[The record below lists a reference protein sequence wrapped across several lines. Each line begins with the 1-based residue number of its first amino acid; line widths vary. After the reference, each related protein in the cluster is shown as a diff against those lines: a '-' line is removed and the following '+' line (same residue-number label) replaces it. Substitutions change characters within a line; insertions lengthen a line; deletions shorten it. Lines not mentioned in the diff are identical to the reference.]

1 MKEYIERFLER
12 HFQTDWKSC
21 TDEQLYQA
29 LLSMTQEKTQQL
41 PKRDE
46 KGRKLYYLSAEFLVG
61 RLLGNN
67 LLNLGLYEQVD
78 NLLQSQG
85 RSLAAIEELEAEP
98 SLGNGGLGRLAAC
111 FLDSIATLGLY
122 GEGVGLA
129 YHFGLFRQRF
139 EQNQQKEYP
148 DRWRK
153 PGDWMRRTDVCYPVQ
168 IGEQQVTARMYEVDV
183 TGYQAPER
191 TALKLFDL
199 EQTEEELV
207 EQGIDFDKTDVCR
220 NLTLFLYPDDS
231 DREGRLLRV
240 YQQYFLVSAAA
251 QMILEETQARGY
263 SLEELDR
270 AAVIQIND
278 THPTMIIPE
287 LIRLLVQ
294 RGMDFD
300 RAVRIVS
307 RTCAYTNHTILA
319 EALETWPLDYLE
331 QAVPQLV
338 PIIEHLDKRAKAL
351 CSDPKTAII
360 DQEHRV
366 HMAHI
371 DLHYG
376 FSVNGVAK
384 LHTEILKESELKA
397 FYQLYPEHFHNETNG
412 ITPRR
417 WLMLCNR

>member
-67 LLNLGLYEQVD
+67 LFNLGLYEQVD

-122 GEGVGLA
+122 GEGIGLA

-153 PGDWMRRTDVCYPVQ
+153 PA
-168 IGEQQVTARMYEVDV
+168 IGCA
-183 TGYQAPER
+183 APR
-191 TALKLFDL
+191 CAI
-199 EQTEEELV
+199 Q
-207 EQGIDFDKTDVCR
+207 CR
-220 NLTLFLYPDDS
+220 LGN
-231 DREGRLLRV
+231 
-240 YQQYFLVSAAA
+240 
-251 QMILEETQARGY
+251 
-263 SLEELDR
+263 
-270 AAVIQIND
+270 
-278 THPTMIIPE
+278 
-287 LIRLLVQ
+287 
-294 RGMDFD
+294 
-300 RAVRIVS
+300 S
-307 RTCAYTNHTILA
+307 R
-319 EALETWPLDYLE
+319 
-331 QAVPQLV
+331 
-338 PIIEHLDKRAKAL
+338 
-351 CSDPKTAII
+351 
-360 DQEHRV
+360 
-366 HMAHI
+366 
-371 DLHYG
+371 
-376 FSVNGVAK
+376 
-384 LHTEILKESELKA
+384 
-397 FYQLYPEHFHNETNG
+397 
-412 ITPRR
+412 
-417 WLMLCNR
+417 

>member
-153 PGDWMRRTDVCYPVQ
+153 PGDWMHRTEVCYPVQ

-191 TALKLFDL
+191 TVLKLFDL

-231 DREGRLLRV
+231 DREGVPAVFSGQCSSTDDSGGDAGARLFLRRTGPGSGHPDQR
-240 YQQYFLVSAAA
+240 YSPDHDYPGADSTAGAA
-251 QMILEETQARGY
+251 R
-263 SLEELDR
+263 
-270 AAVIQIND
+270 N
-278 THPTMIIPE
+278 
-287 LIRLLVQ
+287 
-294 RGMDFD
+294 
-300 RAVRIVS
+300 
-307 RTCAYTNHTILA
+307 
-319 EALETWPLDYLE
+319 
-331 QAVPQLV
+331 
-338 PIIEHLDKRAKAL
+338 
-351 CSDPKTAII
+351 
-360 DQEHRV
+360 
-366 HMAHI
+366 
-371 DLHYG
+371 G
-376 FSVNGVAK
+376 F
-384 LHTEILKESELKA
+384 
-397 FYQLYPEHFHNETNG
+397 
-412 ITPRR
+412 
-417 WLMLCNR
+417 